1 MAPKVSVDAK
11 LEELHAFVSANVVS
25 LAARTGD
32 SLLRCFRQNA
42 SPTEKYWCTFL
53 GRKMESFNDAQHGRL
68 VDMYNLISRHRLRER
83 AGGNDIEHLGEE
95 VGSEPHR
102 LAEQDEHRLAK
113 LDDQSGERPGGND
126 IEGLGEEVGFEPH
139 RLADQD
145 EHRLAKLDDRAG
157 LCKCSG
163 GELCT
168 ALVVVVVV
176 T

>member
-1 MAPKVSVDAK
+1 M
-11 LEELHAFVSANVVS
+11 
-25 LAARTGD
+25 
-32 SLLRCFRQNA
+32 
-42 SPTEKYWCTFL
+42 
-53 GRKMESFNDAQHGRL
+53 
-68 VDMYNLISRHRLRER
+68 
-83 AGGNDIEHLGEE
+83 EE